1 MNAVCADFVSIAPD
15 DVRDLHAI
23 RDSRP
28 FRQMFQ
34 FPHVRDVADLIK
46 PVQMLRR
53 GADEYSQR
61 SLWQG
66 VVENPVAA
74 TAHFHNKIMLVNRIL
89 LGIDPTRKQT
99 GPFQARPK
107 GVLGRLRA
115 YVRAVVFALT
125 CIISEAY
132 MCATQGCVCE
142 GVQRAEVTAHTRA
155 GVWIHNSC
163 LRVFRGGG
171 AESSRTG
178 ARGT

>member
-1 MNAVCADFVSIAPD
+1 MNVVCADFVTMAPD

-28 FRQMFQ
+28 FRGLFQ
-34 FPHVRDVADLIK
+34 FPHVRCVEDLK
-46 PVQMLRR
+46 GPVQALRS
-53 GADEYSQR
+53 GAGEYSQR
-61 SLWQG
+61 SLWRG

-74 TAHFHNKIMLVNRIL
+74 TVHFHHKVMTVNRVL
-89 LGIDPTRKQT
+89 FGIDPDRKQT

-132 MCATQGCVCE
+132 VCATQGFVCE

-155 GVWIHNSC
+155 GVWIHNSG

>member
-107 GVLGRLRA
+107 GVLGRLRS
-115 YVRAVVFALT
+115 YVRAVFALT
-125 CIISEAY
+125 CIMSEAY
-132 MCATQGCVCE
+132 VCVTQGCACE
-142 GVQRAEVTAHTRA
+142 GVQRSEITAHT
-155 GVWIHNSC
+155 
-163 LRVFRGGG
+163 
-171 AESSRTG
+171 
-178 ARGT
+178 